1 MMFAYRHVQRA
12 VRDERWKLIRYPVV
26 NKTQLFDLE
35 SDPFEITNL
44 AEQPKHAAKVEELMA
59 MLARKQKEFGDTTAL
74 TVQNPK
80 PAAWSPEEAIK
91 AAAKKGNN
99 PATQP

>member
-1 MMFAYRHVQRA
+1 MRRTMTGEKVVGSPIACRTG
-12 VRDERWKLIRYPVV
+12 YPAPMQ
-26 NKTQLFDLE
+26 TPARLE
-35 SDPFEITNL
+35 
-44 AEQPKHAAKVEELMA
+44 ALMA